1 VRARSLLA
9 AALLALGC
17 ASGPARST
25 GSAPPD
31 AEDAPVDAARAES
44 PDARATPVDA
54 AAPAP
59 DAAPT
64 VDEAPPDAAPM
75 PPLSSAPV
83 AHRFLKGFSGGGSV
97 AIVGRDGKIE
107 WELPIPDH
115 EANDAWLVPNGNVLF
130 AFKTG
135 CREVT
140 PAKQTVFEF
149 HAATGAEIHSCQP
162 LPDGKIL
169 VGESGGDGISRLYE
183 VTHEKQL
190 LRTIEVQSGGGSHNQ
205 LRQIRKTPEGTYL
218 VSQQRGG
225 GKARELDAT
234 GKVLRTF
241 PCGQFV
247 AIRLPDGNTLL
258 ACGDEH
264 RIVEVDRTDQIVW
277 EVKETDI
284 PGNRLGFVA
293 GLQRLPNGNTVVC
306 NWSGH
311 SGLDNQPQVFEL
323 TRDKKLVWQVMD
335 KRLDKISS
343 IEILD
348 PETDVGGQVLR

>member
-1 VRARSLLA
+1 MVSE
-9 AALLALGC
+9 
-17 ASGPARST
+17 P
-25 GSAPPD
+25 
-31 AEDAPVDAARAES
+31 
-44 PDARATPVDA
+44 
-54 AAPAP
+54 
-59 DAAPT
+59 
-64 VDEAPPDAAPM
+64 PPDAAVT
-75 PPLSSAPV
+75 PPSGPV

-115 EANDAWLVPNGNVLF
+115 EANDAWLVPNGNILF

-149 HAATGAEIHSCQP
+149 RAAAGAETHSCQP
-162 LPDGKIL
+162 LPDGNVL
-169 VGESGGDGISRLYE
+169 VGESRSDGTSRLYE
-183 VTHEKQL
+183 MSHDKQI
-190 LRTIEVQSGGGSHNQ
+190 LRTIEVGNGGGSHNQ

-247 AIRLPDGNTLL
+247 AIRLPDGNTLI

-264 RIVEVDRTDQIVW
+264 RLVEVDRMDRIVW

-293 GLQRLPNGNTVVC
+293 GLQRLANGNTVVC

-311 SGLDNQPQVFEL
+311 SGLDSQPQVFEL
-323 TRDKKLVWQVMD
+323 TPDKKVVWKVED
-335 KRLDKISS
+335 KSLDKIST

-348 PETDVGGQVLR
+348 PEAAVGGQVLR